1 MIPVT
6 LPPGRLKLATR
17 PCLTGSTPVA
27 KTIGM
32 VEVAA
37 FAACTAGSPPVAAM
51 TATGRRT
58 SSVAIAGNLSYWP
71 IAK

>member
-1 MIPVT
+1 
-6 LPPGRLKLATR
+6 
-17 PCLTGSTPVA
+17 VA